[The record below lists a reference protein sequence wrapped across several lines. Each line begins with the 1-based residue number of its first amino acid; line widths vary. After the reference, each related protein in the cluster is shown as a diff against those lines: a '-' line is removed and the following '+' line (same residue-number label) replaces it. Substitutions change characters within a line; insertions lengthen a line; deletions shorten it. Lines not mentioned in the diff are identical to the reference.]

1 MSVIYTSA
9 DTAETVNR
17 AVKNVQGTTTITDG
31 AAADG
36 LIINENLKPII
47 QNVTTYVNPT
57 VTKTDMGEPPLSFH
71 AIDGSLIWS
80 ISGNVDTGVYVGEST
95 DNLFDKSNA
104 DIYDGTNVDTELG
117 KWNKYSGTG
126 KTVRIA
132 VSPATTYAISLDSNI
147 ETTVFRVLEISTA
160 AIPDSGTPVLG
171 NSLVSSSAD
180 NTATFTTA
188 ADTLYIVLQFTAAVF
203 TDCINTLMLCT
214 GSTPKPYEPFG
225 VKIPIEF
232 NSVTYNAYIN
242 DYLRKSTGDTP
253 VFDIMSSDG
262 TITRNVNSDG
272 TPAETPTTET
282 YTAPELN
289 TIWGWNTF
297 DVGTTV
303 TPSNVSVTYKDV

>member
-17 AVKNVQGTTTITDG
+17 AVKNVQGTTTTTDG
-31 AAADG
+31 AVADG

-57 VTKTDMGEPPLSFH
+57 VTKTETGSPPLSFH
-71 AIDGSLIWS
+71 AIDGLLIWS

-104 DIYDGTNVDTELG
+104 DVYEATNINSDSST
-117 KWNKYSGTG
+117 WNKYAGSGRTL
-126 KTVRIA
+126 RIPVSPSTNYAMSVNSAIATSVFRILA
-132 VSPATTYAISLDSNI
+132 VSTSD
-147 ETTVFRVLEISTA
+147 
-160 AIPDSGTPVLG
+160 IPIIGTPVYG
-171 NSLVSSSAD
+171 TILVVTNETSA
-180 NTATFTTA
+180 AFTTP
-188 ADTLYIVLQFTAAVF
+188 ADTTYIIVQFTSAVF
-203 TDCINTLMLCT
+203 DDCINTLMLCT

-225 VKIPIEF
+225 VKIPIEL
-232 NSVTYNAYIN
+232 NNVTYNAYIS

-289 TIWGWNTF
+289 TIWGWNSF
-297 DVGTTV
+297 DVDTTV
-303 TPSNVSVTYKDV
+303 TPSNVSVTYQDV